1 MSSDQTLSVN
11 QHRYAL
17 LEVFCQYDLGKLSV
31 SELEDRMKAMNIKP
45 TQAYRSFLRKQCGT
59 LKFNDFVKVLSTSDD
74 RIIDE
79 MMSCPD
85 PSSTDTQSHSPD
97 LHQSRGLG
105 LFNTTLSR
113 YSKTDDFL
121 KWKSAADIHR
131 NEAAAEVET
140 TEFEANHRG
149 SVHSQN
155 VQHIFSPETAKSRVS
170 VYAESMQSTE
180 DDAAKCT
187 DIKQLIQMYCRGS
200 MDVHQ
205 FEAKVKAQGIVLNAQ
220 QQRIMAKCKIHPNVK
235 LSELHLAFAD
245 PKAQSIGNFN
255 VDDAFNAQREP
266 LIFVDHPA
274 DIITWNGDDPQ
285 VTFREMTKRKTFH
298 QNDQNKDRK
307 SSTDMLHWDEMTNQ
321 EFNSSVTRKRPPPKG
336 GLSDPLRSSIVFN
349 DDLCLETAP
358 QTTRPSTAVNVARQS
373 MPDLLKW
380 SHAQKSS
387 AQSATQRGYRVTCE
401 RFRHDDRV
409 PYTDC

>member
-1 MSSDQTLSVN
+1 MSCDQTLSVN

-17 LEVFCQYDLGKLSV
+17 LEVFCQYDLGNLSV
-31 SELEDRMKAMNIKP
+31 SELELRMKEMNIKP
-45 TQAYRSFLRKQCGT
+45 TQAYRGYMRKHCGT
-59 LKFNDFVKVLSTSDD
+59 LKFNEFVKVLSTSDD
-74 RIIDE
+74 HIIDE
-79 MMSCPD
+79 MMS
-85 PSSTDTQSHSPD
+85 SATDSSHSPD
-97 LHQSRGLG
+97 LHQSRGVG

-131 NEAAAEVET
+131 NEAAADVDT
-140 TEFEANHRG
+140 TEFETNRRG
-149 SVHSQN
+149 SVHSRN
-155 VQHIFSPETAKSRVS
+155 VQHIFSPQTAKGRVS

-180 DDAAKCT
+180 DAAQCT
-187 DIKQLIQMYCRGS
+187 DIKQLIQLYCRGS
-200 MDVHQ
+200 IDVYQ
-205 FEAKVKAQGIVLNAQ
+205 FEAKIKAQGIEMNAQ

-235 LSELHLAFAD
+235 MSELHLAFAD

-285 VTFREMTKRKTFH
+285 VTFREMTKKKTFH
-298 QNDQNKDRK
+298 QNDQKKDRK
-307 SSTDMLHWDEMTNQ
+307 SSTDMLHWEEMTNQ

-336 GLSDPLRSSIVFN
+336 GVSDPLRSNIVFN
-349 DDLCLETAP
+349 DDLCLQTAS
-358 QTTRPSTAVNVARQS
+358 QTIRTTAVNAARQS

-380 SHAQKSS
+380 SHAQKSN
-387 AQSATQRGYRVTCE
+387 AQSAAQKGYHLACE